1 VWGPEAGLSIVYALR
16 QVFELSKKYLRG
28 FGQSFDLVTGNHDLE
43 VGHMFDAFGRIFDMF
58 GNIFDMFPRPRTR
71 HLRFSLPAVLRGL
84 IAFCGPVDGRASD

>member
-1 VWGPEAGLSIVYALR
+1 MYALR

-58 GNIFDMFPRPRTR
+58 PRPRTR
-71 HLRFSLPAVLRGL
+71 HLRFSLPLEMWGGVQAPVGHAVGGTVGGGGGALSP
-84 IAFCGPVDGRASD
+84 AV